1 MPSDLGLRSTI
12 GLGLVE
18 PCTAVA
24 PSVAPN
30 SAGMIPNPRGS
41 VVVHPVIAVEDG
53 GSPLSDRLGATAE
66 ALDLPGGGGGP
77 GVAHEASDVLQGLV
91 AVHERCRDD
100 GAATGVGAELGSDTG
115 GLAGLLDDLGN
126 RLPQHD
132 PVEGHPVRVGG
143 RSGLTERAGFPTSA
157 PIFTASST
165 TRASV
170 WRWFRTVRGVS
181 SRASLDD
188 YSGANARRTA
198 STSWLSC
205 LVSSGAP
212 LNRSR

>member
-1 MPSDLGLRSTI
+1 VSDGVR
-12 GLGLVE
+12 
-18 PCTAVA
+18 
-24 PSVAPN
+24 
-30 SAGMIPNPRGS
+30 
-41 VVVHPVIAVEDG
+41 
-53 GSPLSDRLGATAE
+53 ATAE
-66 ALDLPGGGGGP
+66 ALGVPGGGGGP

-100 GAATGVGAELGSDTG
+100 GAATGVGAKLGSDTG
-115 GLAGLLDDLGN
+115 GLAACSTILATAC
-126 RLPQHD
+126 RSTTRSRATPSAS
-132 PVEGHPVRVGG
+132 VA

-170 WRWFRTVRGVS
+170 WRSFRTVRGVS